1 MNPILAQILIQGIV
15 LRKRKRSGDNEPS
28 EYRVAKAFWEFKRS
42 LRRTFKN
49 ALFMAAGVSSAAFGL
64 ESFLLPNKFID
75 GGVTG
80 ISLLVYELSKWP
92 LPILLAIIN
101 IPFIALGYKVIGK
114 EFAIKTAIAIS
125 ILALILYFVHF
136 PEITR
141 DKLLVSVFGGFFL
154 GAGIGLSI
162 RGGAVIDGTEILAIF
177 LSRKLHTTIG
187 DLIIVFNIIIFS
199 FAAYLLSI
207 EQALYSMVTY
217 LAASKTLDF
226 VVEGIEEYVG
236 VTIISPRSNV
246 IKIVISKTM
255 GRSITVYNGKGGYDR
270 GPRIYDMEII
280 YTVVTRFEVSKL
292 NNEILKIDSHAVIIT
307 SPVKDIKGWL
317 IKKRPLKE

>member
-1 MNPILAQILIQGIV
+1 M
-15 LRKRKRSGDNEPS
+15 
-28 EYRVAKAFWEFKRS
+28 AKALWEFKGS
-42 LRRTFKN
+42 IKRTLKSI
-49 ALFMAAGVSSAAFGL
+49 LFIAAGVASAAFGL

-80 ISLLVYELSKWP
+80 ISLLIYELTQISLP
-92 LPILLAIIN
+92 LLLAVIN
-101 IPFIALGYKVIGK
+101 IPFIILGYKVIGR
-114 EFAIKTAIAIS
+114 EFAIKTALAIS
-125 ILALILYFVHF
+125 CLSVFIYFVHF
-136 PEITR
+136 PEITH

-177 LSRKLHTTIG
+177 LSRRMHTSIG
-187 DLIIVFNIIIFS
+187 DLIIVFNVIIFS

-246 IKIVISKTM
+246 IKLVLAKTM
-255 GRSITVYNGKGGYDR
+255 GHRITVYNGKGGYDR

-280 YTVVTRFEVSKL
+280 YTIVTRFEISKL
-292 NNEILKIDSHAVIIT
+292 HSEIQKIDPNAVIIT
-307 SPVKDIKGWL
+307 SPVKDVKGGL
-317 IKKRPLKE
+317 VKKRPLEH